1 MFIYLFIIPPTCFHI
16 TFKLLCFPNWPAN
29 QLTWGLCISYQVGMD
44 PNSFGFAIIVY
55 IYFERERLFVCDLF
69 VQVNYKD
76 LSSLEQTMVEYF
88 LSWRIFKDLGE
99 LHHILPKE
107 VLPSCGY
114 LSFLIRHKKSHGA
127 YSR

>member
-1 MFIYLFIIPPTCFHI
+1 
-16 TFKLLCFPNWPAN
+16 
-29 QLTWGLCISYQVGMD
+29 MD

-88 LSWRIFKDLGE
+88 LS
-99 LHHILPKE
+99 
-107 VLPSCGY
+107 
-114 LSFLIRHKKSHGA
+114 
-127 YSR
+127 